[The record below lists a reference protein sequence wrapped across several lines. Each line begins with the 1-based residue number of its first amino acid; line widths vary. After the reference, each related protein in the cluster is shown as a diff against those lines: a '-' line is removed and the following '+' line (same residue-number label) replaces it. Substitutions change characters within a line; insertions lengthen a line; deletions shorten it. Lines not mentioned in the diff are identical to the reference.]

1 MENICICG
9 TRRKKIITSAIGLLL
24 VVAIAVVI
32 VFTVGGVTSTSK
44 SVQTTTEPV
53 QTTTE
58 PVQTT
63 TESLFCYK
71 LSWAN

>member
-1 MENICICG
+1 M
-9 TRRKKIITSAIGLLL
+9 
-24 VVAIAVVI
+24 AIAVVI